1 MNKLKTLDSGL
12 KWSLSWAFHIQLLSP
27 VKRDLE
33 LSNQTDLNYVSDVR
47 LTVS

>member
-1 MNKLKTLDSGL
+1 MNKRQTLDSGL
-12 KWSLSWAFHIQLLSP
+12 KLSLFLTFHIQLLSP

-33 LSNQTDLNYVSDVR
+33 LSNQTHLNYVSNVR